1 MKRFCRRNTYTD
13 NGGEVYVGR
22 PVLPTGVTEEDMRKT
37 RRDRFWMNV
46 FRVYAAVVTGF
57 MLLLFIILII
67 ESIRW
72 LA

>member
-1 MKRFCRRNTYTD
+1 MITRFLVRMP
-13 NGGEVYVGR
+13 G
-22 PVLPTGVTEEDMRKT
+22 LPTGVTEEDMRKT